1 MRPNWKPFA
10 NTAFETTSIDWA
22 SEKQKAAFHYGPAP
36 LCCSGGFGAAKTY
49 ALCLKALYISD
60 LYPNNRGVIA
70 RKVAKELSL
79 TTQSTFFKICP
90 PAAYDSQ
97 FGGRRA
103 DSENYLRLAHSGSE
117 ILWLHLEDQDID
129 KVIRGLEINWF
140 ILDQAEEISE
150 EIFETLLTRLGRWDQ
165 AVVPDEVVAARRSTG
180 QDWPWLNPVSGA
192 PMAPTYPMIACNP
205 DAETHWIYKRFHK
218 DSIDW
223 KETYSKLDYRM
234 ISMPSYEN
242 KFLPKQNL
250 EEMMRKDKTWV
261 RRFVHA
267 EWGIPEGQIHDVK
280 DESVIQGTRAI
291 VDFLKVRC
299 RLHRTLDHGDASPT
313 CCAWWAVDRDGN
325 CYCYREYYKPNLLVS
340 EHRKNISRMS
350 RFNGIEE
357 KYTSNLADPSM
368 FYKTMQKY
376 GGRWSFSDDYED
388 RNPKHGFDPTDALH
402 WQPADN
408 SEMGTRNLI
417 GEYLRLQGTGEIHR
431 GTEPRQFGK
440 MTIEPGQ
447 EIPRVHPITGEYGY
461 WPRLFFIAKSDE
473 LPDGCYQSI
482 RQTRSQRRVRIGTD
496 LGKPIFSDERDEK
509 VPDHAYDVLRY
520 FLSSRASVPATAV
533 AKYGKN
539 TFFGQRD
546 ELKKWEKRGGMR
558 RLRQQAEKGALA
570 RYGS

>member
-1 MRPNWKPFA
+1 
-10 NTAFETTSIDWA
+10 
-22 SEKQKAAFHYGPAP
+22 
-36 LCCSGGFGAAKTY
+36 
-49 ALCLKALYISD
+49 
-60 LYPNNRGVIA
+60 
-70 RKVAKELSL
+70 
-79 TTQSTFFKICP
+79 
-90 PAAYDSQ
+90 
-97 FGGRRA
+97 
-103 DSENYLRLAHSGSE
+103 
-117 ILWLHLEDQDID
+117 
-129 KVIRGLEINWF
+129 
-140 ILDQAEEISE
+140 
-150 EIFETLLTRLGRWDQ
+150 
-165 AVVPDEVVAARRSTG
+165 
-180 QDWPWLNPVSGA
+180 
-192 PMAPTYPMIACNP
+192 
-205 DAETHWIYKRFHK
+205 
-218 DSIDW
+218 
-223 KETYSKLDYRM
+223 
-234 ISMPSYEN
+234 
-242 KFLPKQNL
+242 
-250 EEMMRKDKTWV
+250 
-261 RRFVHA
+261 
-267 EWGIPEGQIHDVK
+267 
-280 DESVIQGTRAI
+280 
-291 VDFLKVRC
+291 
-299 RLHRTLDHGDASPT
+299 
-313 CCAWWAVDRDGN
+313 
-325 CYCYREYYKPNLLVS
+325 
-340 EHRKNISRMS
+340 MS